1 MSAGLL
7 ALLDDVAAIADD
19 VATLTLSATKK
30 STGLVT
36 DDMAVTAEQTLGF
49 ARERE
54 IPVVL
59 KVGRGSL
66 FNKCVILA
74 PAALLLTV
82 IAPWIITPI
91 LMCGGLFLAYEGVHK
106 IVHTFTHHHDDSH
119 DEAVPDVNKKT
130 KRGKAGMVVEVDG
143 KRVVQASAG
152 AKDLVDFENKRVA
165 GAIRTD
171 LILSAEIVALTLSQ
185 VAEETLWMKA
195 LVLYSVCII
204 ITLGVFGIVG
214 VLVKIDDFGE
224 WLAQGEGIRAPIGRF
239 IVRAAPVLLKIIT
252 WVGTVAMLM
261 VGGHILLAGVTPAYK
276 WVHHLLE
283 PIQNGVAHYFAGA
296 GIDISVGLVVG
307 TVLVLIGATG
317 IPQKLWALRPWG
329 KDNATSAAAH

>member
-1 MSAGLL
+1 MPSAGLM

-36 DDMAVTAEQTLGF
+36 DDMAVTAEQALGF

-66 FNKCVILA
+66 INKTVILV
-74 PAALLLTV
+74 PAALLLNAV
-82 IAPWIITPI
+82 APWLIMPI
-91 LMCGGLFLAYEGVHK
+91 LMCGGLFLSYEGVHK
-106 IVHTFTHHHDDSH
+106 VVHTFFGDHEDHEDPTP
-119 DEAVPDVNKKT
+119 EL
-130 KRGKAGMVVEVDG
+130 GKVVVQDG
-143 KRVVQASAG
+143 KKVVKASKG
-152 AKDLVDFENKRVA
+152 AKDLIKFENKRVK

-185 VAEETLWMKA
+185 VATEAFWTQVV
-195 LVLYSVCII
+195 VLYAVSLI
-204 ITLGVFGIVG
+204 ITFGVFGIVAI
-214 VLVKIDDFGE
+214 LVKIDDFGA
-224 WLAQGEGIRAPIGRF
+224 WLAQGDGLRDNIGRF
-239 IVRAAPVLLKIIT
+239 IVRAAPVLLKVIA

-261 VGGHILLAGVTPAYK
+261 VGGHILLTSVQPAYD

-283 PIQNGVAHYFAGA
+283 PIHNGVAQYLAGA
-296 GIDISVGLVVG
+296 GIDIAIGLAVGA
-307 TVLVLIGATG
+307 VLVAIGATG
-317 IPQKLWALRPWG
+317 VPQKLWALTPWS
-329 KDNATSAAAH
+329 KDKASAAPAH

>member
-1 MSAGLL
+1 MPSAGLL

-19 VATLTLSATKK
+19 VATLTISATQK
-30 STGLVT
+30 SAGLVT

-59 KVGRGSL
+59 KVARGSL
-66 FNKCVILA
+66 INKTIILA
-74 PAALLLTV
+74 PAALFLNAV
-82 IAPWIITPI
+82 APWVITPI

-106 IVHTFTHHHDDSH
+106 VIHTFSHDHADDHDD
-119 DEAVPDVNKKT
+119 VPSNQAKI
-130 KRGKAGMVVEVDG
+130 VEKDG
-143 KRVVQASAG
+143 KKVVTASKG
-152 AKDLVDFENKRVA
+152 AKDLVQFETQRVK

-185 VAEETLWMKA
+185 VAEETFLMQV
-195 LVLYSVCII
+195 LVLYAVCII
-204 ITLGVFGIVG
+204 ITIGVFGIVG
-214 VLVKIDDFGE
+214 GLVKIDDFGE
-224 WLAQGEGIRAPIGRF
+224 WLAQKGGVKETIGLL
-239 IVRAAPVLLKIIT
+239 IVRAAPILLKVIT

-261 VGGHILLAGVTPAYK
+261 VGGHILLSSITPAYD

-283 PIQNGVAHYFAGA
+283 PIQNGVAHYLASA
-296 GIDISVGLVVG
+296 GIDISIGIMVGSILVA
-307 TVLVLIGATG
+307 IGATG

-329 KDNATSAAAH
+329 EEDPAPAH

>member
-1 MSAGLL
+1 MPSAGLL

-19 VATLTLSATKK
+19 VATLTISATKK

-59 KVGRGSL
+59 KVARGSL
-66 FNKCVILA
+66 INKTVILA
-74 PAALLLTV
+74 PAALLLNAV
-82 IAPWIITPI
+82 APWVITPI

-106 IVHTFTHHHDDSH
+106 IVHTFSH
-119 DEAVPDVNKKT
+119 DHADDHDHAKGNH
-130 KRGKAGMVVEVDG
+130 GKVIEVDG
-143 KRVVQASAG
+143 QKVVTASNG
-152 AKDLVDFENKRVA
+152 AKDLVEFENQRVK

-185 VAEETLWMKA
+185 VASETFMIQVI
-195 LVLYSVCII
+195 VLYIVCII
-204 ITLGVFGIVG
+204 ITIGVFGIVG
-214 VLVKIDDFGE
+214 GLVKIDDFGE
-224 WLAQGEGIRAPIGRF
+224 WLAQKGGRTAGLGLF
-239 IVRAAPVLLKIIT
+239 IVRAAPVILKVIT

-261 VGGHILLAGVTPAYK
+261 VGGHILLSSIQRAYD

-283 PIQNGVAHYFAGA
+283 PIHNGVAHYFAGA
-296 GIDISVGLVVG
+296 GIDIGIGLAVGA
-307 TVLVLIGATG
+307 VLVAIGATG

-329 KDNATSAAAH
+329 KTDDEAVTAH